1 MNIKIITVG
10 KLKEKYL
17 RDGVQEYVKR
27 LGAYAHVDLIEVP
40 DEKIPNNPSL
50 AEETLVKSKEGRKIL
65 DHVKQ
70 NDFMILLDVASREMD
85 SVAFSQYIVDG
96 YLQKHLRKL
105 VREYREKHL
114 YLKKLLDTYLCV
126 SYILDETYMAYWIK
140 LDVDMEKFK
149 SLCESNLMGV
159 SYSSSGIG
167 LSFASM
173 DKELMKDGVIRL
185 AELVKEC

>member
-17 RDGVQEYVKR
+17 RNGVQEYVKR
-27 LGAYAHVDLIEVP
+27 LGAYAHVELIEVP

-85 SVAFSQYIVDG
+85 SVAFSQYIEKKMIDG
-96 YLQKHLRKL
+96 YSTIDFVIGGSLGHGDDVLARADFKL
-105 VREYREKHL
+105 SFSPMTFPHQLMRLILVEQIYRAFKIM
-114 YLKKLLDTYLCV
+114 KN
-126 SYILDETYMAYWIK
+126 ETYHK
-140 LDVDMEKFK
+140 
-149 SLCESNLMGV
+149 
-159 SYSSSGIG
+159 
-167 LSFASM
+167 
-173 DKELMKDGVIRL
+173 
-185 AELVKEC
+185 